1 MNLNNDETRSI
12 EDEVDLHLYE
22 LLDESIPRYK
32 FIYHMN
38 LVYID
43 YVIDKNLWFSTSE
56 KHFLFSLSYSTFL
69 AYKKLIEEDVFEY
82 KFDKDLYKYCYHF
95 FMKGMQYSLL
105 CEEFPGVYS
114 EVKKVNFD
122 DQRRT
127 ISFNEVREIPR
138 KFNEFISKYT
148 IRKALSY
155 TLQMASGQLSDKDD
169 EEAAVELS
177 KLYFHFWSENMLY
190 EDFEPY
196 SRLDWGGIENF
207 FILAAMRRFIKLYR
221 ADFNIE
227 KFGSHKMMII
237 ISPKGKERIKEFTL
251 TKDQEIIDKVLEDF
265 IYKPLG
271 KNLFPK
277 SSVSDAPLIITKDGY
292 IIVNPL
298 VLLNNDSGETRY
310 LNYLRKYDNNRHQ
323 RIKDKLK
330 ERVIPIIE
338 HLCKLKYPNTTVVTN
353 FKVPIPNKRNQSREL
368 DILVVDESSGFVLYI
383 EVKHFFNPM
392 SYSEMRS
399 IDSQLKEA
407 LKKTTAQLDAIRHN
421 WELIKDRF
429 EVRTN
434 INRIE
439 SIILSH
445 HYIGCDVAIHDSVPI
460 VNTQGIFESIGES
473 NSIQELYE
481 SIREFDQIYSSIKM
495 ISRNIEFEFAKF
507 KFELKMEALN
517 PEFETLFLRSY
528 RNNIRDTIDLKEKKI
543 FQNYEDYSRALLTKL
558 QSESEDTYI

>member
-1 MNLNNDETRSI
+1 MNLNNDETRTI

-43 YVIDKNLWFSTSE
+43 YVIDKNLWFSSSE

-82 KFDKDLYKYCYHF
+82 NLDKELYKYCYHLF
-95 FMKGMQYSLL
+95 VKSMQYSLL

-114 EVKKVNFD
+114 EIKKVNFD

-127 ISFNEVREIPR
+127 ISFNEERDIPR
-138 KFNEFISKYT
+138 KLYEFISKYT

-155 TLQMASGQLSDKDD
+155 TLQMASGRLSDKED
-169 EEAAVELS
+169 EEAAIELT
-177 KLYFHFWSENMLY
+177 KLYFHFWSENMLF

-207 FILAAMRRFIKLYR
+207 FTLAAMRRFIKLYR

-227 KFGSHKMMII
+227 KFGSHKMMIL
-237 ISPKGKERIKEFTL
+237 ISPNGKEKIKEFTL

-265 IYKPLG
+265 TYKPLG
-271 KNLFPK
+271 KGLFPK
-277 SSVSDAPLIITKDGY
+277 SSISDAPFIQTKDGY

-298 VLLNNDSGETRY
+298 VLLNNDSGETRF
-310 LNYLRKYDNNRHQ
+310 LNYLRKYDNKRHQ

-338 HLCKLKYPNTTVVTN
+338 HLIKLKYPDTTVVTN

-368 DILVVDESSGFVLYI
+368 DILAVDESTGFVLYI

-399 IDSQLKEA
+399 VDSQLKEA
-407 LKKTTAQLDAIRHN
+407 LKKTAAQIDAIRHN
-421 WELIKDRF
+421 WDLIKHRF
-429 EVRTN
+429 DVKTN
-434 INRIE
+434 LNRIE

-445 HYIGCDVAIHDSVPI
+445 HYVGYDVEVHESVPI
-460 VNTQGIFESIGES
+460 VNTQGMFESIGES

-481 SIREFDQIYSSIKM
+481 SSKEYDQIYSSIKM
-495 ISRNIEFEFAKF
+495 INKNIEFEFAGY
-507 KFELKMEALN
+507 KFELKMEALD
-517 PEFETLFLRSY
+517 PKFETLFLRSY
-528 RNNIRDTIDLKEKKI
+528 RKNIVNSINFEENKIFNNI
-543 FQNYEDYSRALLTKL
+543 EDYSRALLTKI
-558 QSESEDTYI
+558 QNESVDKHI